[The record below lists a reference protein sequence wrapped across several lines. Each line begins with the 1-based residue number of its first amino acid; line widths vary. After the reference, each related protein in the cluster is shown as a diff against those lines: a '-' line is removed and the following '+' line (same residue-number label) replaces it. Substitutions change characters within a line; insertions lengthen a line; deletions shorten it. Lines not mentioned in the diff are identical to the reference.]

1 MRILQCTAT
10 LEPASGGPARSVP
23 QLAAAL
29 HKVGHEIAI
38 WSPLPGPKELVDYGL
53 ESGPRRFSGS
63 LTDALAEFGPPDL
76 VHDHGIWLPC
86 HHQVARLSA
95 RRAIPL
101 IISLR
106 GMLAP
111 WALRYKRWK
120 KQIAWWLYQRRDL
133 RSARCLHATAP
144 QEVEASHAVRLRNPI
159 ALIPNGV
166 DLPTVAGRRPEVNGE
181 RKILFLG
188 RIHPVKGLQNL
199 VEAWH
204 LIRPV
209 GWRCILAG
217 PDEAGHQRE
226 LQAALRARNLESS
239 FEFPGMIADD
249 DKWKLLG
256 QADLFV
262 LPSFT
267 ENFGMAVTEALAVG
281 LPVITTRGTPW
292 QELRARQCGWWIEI
306 GVEPLAAALRE
317 AISLSDQERREMGE
331 RGRCLVEEKYSWSK
345 IARDMLDVYRWVIGQ
360 GSEPACVNQAKR

>member
-1 MRILQCTAT
+1 
-10 LEPASGGPARSVP
+10 
-23 QLAAAL
+23 
-29 HKVGHEIAI
+29 
-38 WSPLPGPKELVDYGL
+38 
-53 ESGPRRFSGS
+53 
-63 LTDALAEFGPPDL
+63 
-76 VHDHGIWLPC
+76 
-86 HHQVARLSA
+86 
-95 RRAIPL
+95 
-101 IISLR
+101 
-106 GMLAP
+106 
-111 WALRYKRWK
+111 
-120 KQIAWWLYQRRDL
+120 
-133 RSARCLHATAP
+133 
-144 QEVEASHAVRLRNPI
+144 
-159 ALIPNGV
+159 
-166 DLPTVAGRRPEVNGE
+166 
-181 RKILFLG
+181 
-188 RIHPVKGLQNL
+188 
-199 VEAWH
+199 
-204 LIRPV
+204 
-209 GWRCILAG
+209 
-217 PDEAGHQRE
+217 